1 MSRLRDTIE
10 KRFERLGVWLYDNPI
25 KVLLAT
31 CLLVGFF
38 VFQIPS
44 ISIDTS
50 SEALLKKEDPS
61 LLEYNRFR
69 DQFGRAELIVIAI
82 QSPEIFSTAFLT
94 RLQSF
99 HEDLEEEIPYLRE
112 VTSLINARR
121 TRGEQDRLIVK
132 DLLEDLPKNSADLAR
147 LKTEVLSNPFY
158 LNYLISEDAQVT
170 AIIVETEAAVA
181 DEAFSSEDVMGAFDE
196 KISETAL
203 PGEKPHYFSEKENR
217 EVVAAINQVVSRHSR
232 NDFPIT
238 VSGGPVVVNAFNR
251 ATMSDIRRCILLS
264 LVSVAVFLG
273 LLFRRTSG
281 VILPTIIINA
291 ALFST
296 IGLMSFT
303 GVPIK
308 ITTTVIPAFL
318 LSVGVCDSVHVL
330 AIFYRLLDRG
340 QNKRD
345 AIANALGHSGI
356 PIVMTSLTTTAGVL
370 SFLFAD
376 LRAIAEIGI
385 FAAAGVV
392 LALLYTVVL
401 LPPLLALT
409 RIAVKP
415 AMPNS
420 KGTMDR
426 FLGAIAVISTSNQKK
441 IMLIGSLIFL
451 IFFPAVFL
459 LNFSHNIVA
468 YFPDGSSIR
477 QNLGFI
483 DTRLKGSI
491 TLEIVL
497 DTHREN
503 GLHAPEILNR
513 IEDFGRQAEALHQ
526 DGIAVGKVFSIT
538 DILKEIHQALNENDP
553 AYYSIPQNREV
564 VAQELLLFENSGS
577 DDLERIVDNQ
587 FSQTRITIKTPWVD
601 AVVCKKF
608 IDKIQQRLSE
618 QFQDSTS
625 VHATGL
631 MALLAR
637 AISAAIYSMTKSYL
651 VAFVAITI
659 LMIVLIGNWKLGL
672 VSMIPNFLPILTT
685 MGLMGLLNV
694 PLDINSLMIGSI
706 AIGIVVDDTV
716 HFIYNFQK
724 YYERNSNPYE
734 AVRETLL
741 GTGRALLITSLV
753 LCTGFFILMF
763 ASLNHLVNFGFFTG
777 ITILIA
783 LAADFFLM
791 PAIMVQM
798 NLPRDR
804 LPLRESRRT
813 SDPVLLR
820 VRSKKR

>member
-1 MSRLRDTIE
+1 MVRVRKKAAHPNEMPRLRDTIE
-10 KRFERLGVWLYDNPI
+10 KRFEWWGAWLYDNPV
-25 KVLLAT
+25 KVVLAA

-38 VFQIPS
+38 AFQIPA

-50 SEALLKKEDPS
+50 SEALLKKGDPS

-69 DQFGRAELIVIAI
+69 DQFGRAELIVIAV
-82 QSPEIFSTAFLT
+82 QSPEIFSRVFLS

-99 HEDLEEEIPYLRE
+99 HQALEKEIPYLRK
-112 VTSLINARR
+112 VTSLVNARS
-121 TRGEQDRLIVK
+121 TRGEKDSLIVQ
-132 DLLEDLPKNSADLAR
+132 DLLEGWPEHPVDLTQ
-147 LKTEVLSNPFY
+147 LKKEVLSNPFY
-158 LNYLISEDAQVT
+158 RNYLISEDAQIT
-170 AIIVETEAAVA
+170 AIIVETDAAVTDDA
-181 DEAFSSEDVMGAFDE
+181 SRDDAFPEAFDE
-196 KISETAL
+196 NFSDMSP
-203 PGEKPHYFSEKENR
+203 PGGTPHYFSEKENK
-217 EVVAAINQVVSRHSR
+217 EVVTAIDRVVGRHNR
-232 NDFPIT
+232 KDFPIT
-238 VSGGPVVVNAFNR
+238 VSGGPVVVEAFNS
-251 ATMSDIRRCILLS
+251 ATMNDIRRCIVLS
-264 LVSVAVFLG
+264 LVSVALFLG
-273 LLFRRTSG
+273 ILFRRFSG
-281 VILPTIIINA
+281 VLLPMIIINS

-296 IGLMSFT
+296 IGIMSLS

-340 QNKRD
+340 QGKRE
-345 AIANALGHSGI
+345 AVVQALGHSGI
-356 PIVMTSLTTTAGVL
+356 PIVMTSLTTVAGVL

-376 LRAIAEIGI
+376 LSAIAEIGI

-409 RIAVKP
+409 RIP
-415 AMPNS
+415 AKHHSPTRLV
-420 KGTMDR
+420 TMDR
-426 FLGAIAVISTSNQKK
+426 FFQAIALLSTTHRKK
-441 IMLIGSLIFL
+441 IVAAGCLVFL
-451 IFFPAVFL
+451 VFFPAVFL
-459 LNFSHNIVA
+459 LKFSHDIVA
-468 YFPDGSSIR
+468 YFPDSSAIR
-477 QNLGFI
+477 QNLKFI
-483 DTRLKGSI
+483 DDHLKGSI
-491 TLEIVL
+491 TLEIMM
-497 DTHREN
+497 DTRREN
-503 GLHAPEILNR
+503 GLYEPEILNR
-513 IEDFGRQAEALHQ
+513 IETFARQTETFNQ

-553 AYYSIPQNREV
+553 DYYRIPQDRRM

-577 DDLERIVDNQ
+577 DDLERMVDSQ

-608 IDKIQQRLSE
+608 IDKIQQRLSD
-618 QFQDSTS
+618 QFQDTVS

-659 LMIVLIGNWKLGL
+659 LMVVLIGEWKLGL
-672 VSMIPNFLPILTT
+672 VSMIPNFLPILMT
-685 MGLMGLLNV
+685 MGMMGFLHI

-724 YYERNSNPYE
+724 YYDRTSDPYT
-734 AVRETLL
+734 AVRETLM

-777 ITILIA
+777 ITILTA
-783 LAADFFLM
+783 LAADFLLL
-791 PAIMVQM
+791 PAIMVFM
-798 NLPRDR
+798 KC
-804 LPLRESRRT
+804 
-813 SDPVLLR
+813 
-820 VRSKKR
+820 SK

>member
-1 MSRLRDTIE
+1 
-10 KRFERLGVWLYDNPI
+10 LYDNPI

-38 VFQIPS
+38 VYQIPS

-61 LLEYNRFR
+61 ILEYNRFR
-69 DQFGRAELIVIAI
+69 DQFGRAELIVIAV
-82 QSPEIFSTAFLT
+82 QSPEIFSTAFLS

-99 HEDLEEEIPYLRE
+99 HQDLEEEIPYLRE
-112 VTSLINARR
+112 VTSLINARS
-121 TRGEQDRLIVK
+121 TRGDKDSLIVK
-132 DLLEDLPKNSADLAR
+132 DLLEDFPKNPMDPAR
-147 LKTEVLSNPFY
+147 LKKEVMSNPFY

-170 AIIVETEAAVA
+170 AIIVETEAAVTE
-181 DEAFSSEDVMGAFDE
+181 EAFRAEDLLDAFDE
-196 KISETAL
+196 NISETAS

-217 EVVAAINQVVSRHSR
+217 EVVMAINRVVGRHSR

-238 VSGGPVVVNAFNR
+238 VSGGPVVVDAFNR
-251 ATMSDIRRCILLS
+251 ATMSDIRRCIVLS
-264 LVSVAVFLG
+264 LVSVALFLG

-281 VILPTIIINA
+281 VILPMVIINA

-296 IGLMSFT
+296 IGLMSLT
-303 GVPIK
+303 GIPIK

-318 LSVGVCDSVHVL
+318 LSVGVCDAVHVL

-340 QNKRD
+340 QSKRD
-345 AIANALGHSGI
+345 AIAQALGHSGI

-401 LPPLLALT
+401 LPPMLALT
-409 RIAVKP
+409 RITVKRD
-415 AMPNS
+415 MPGR

-426 FLGAIAVISTSNQKK
+426 ILEAIAAISTSHRKK
-441 IMLIGSLIFL
+441 IVVAGGIIFL
-451 IFFPAVFL
+451 VFFPAVFL

-468 YFPDGSSIR
+468 YFPDDSSYR

-503 GLHAPEILNR
+503 GLHEPEILNR
-513 IEDFGRQAEALHQ
+513 IEAFGRQTEGFHQ

-553 AYYSIPQNREV
+553 AYYTIPHDRRV

-608 IDKIQQRLSE
+608 IDKIQQRLSD
-618 QFQDSTS
+618 QFQDSVS

-685 MGLMGLLNV
+685 MGIMGLLNI

-724 YYERNSNPYE
+724 YYERISNPYE

-783 LAADFFLM
+783 LAADFLLLPALLVLM
-791 PAIMVQM
+791 NPPPKTL
-798 NLPRDR
+798 NPG
-804 LPLRESRRT
+804 SRIQQ
-813 SDPVLLR
+813 
-820 VRSKKR
+820 

>member
-1 MSRLRDTIE
+1 MSNLRDTIE
-10 KRFERLGVWLYDNPI
+10 KRFEWLGAWLYDNPI
-25 KVLLAT
+25 KVLLAS

-38 VFQIPS
+38 AYHIPS

-69 DQFGRAELIVIAI
+69 DQFGRAELIVIAV
-82 QSPEIFSTAFLT
+82 QSPEIFSNTFLS

-99 HEDLEEEIPYLRE
+99 HQDLEEEIPYLRE
-112 VTSLINARR
+112 VTSLINARS
-121 TRGEQDRLIVK
+121 TRGEKDSLIVK
-132 DLLEDLPKNSADLAR
+132 DLLEDWPRHQADPAQ
-147 LKTEVLSNPFY
+147 LKKEVLSNPFY

-170 AIIVETEAAVA
+170 AIIVETEAAVTA
-181 DEAFSSEDVMGAFDE
+181 EASQAEDFLDTFDE
-196 KISETAL
+196 QISETASS
-203 PGEKPHYFSEKENR
+203 GEIPHYFSEKENR
-217 EVVAAINQVVSRHSR
+217 EVVTAINRVVERH
-232 NDFPIT
+232 NKTDFPIT

-251 ATMSDIRRCILLS
+251 ATMGDIRRCILLS
-264 LVSVAVFLG
+264 LVSVALFLG
-273 LLFRRTSG
+273 ILFRRISG
-281 VILPTIIINA
+281 VILPMIIINS

-296 IGLMSFT
+296 IGLMSLT

-330 AIFYRLLDRG
+330 AIFYRMLDRG
-340 QNKRD
+340 QSKRD
-345 AIANALGHSGI
+345 AIAKALGHSGI
-356 PIVMTSLTTTAGVL
+356 PILMTSLTTTAGVL

-392 LALLYTVVL
+392 LALLYTIVL

-409 RIAVKP
+409 RITAKHDIP
-415 AMPNS
+415 TRM
-420 KGTMDR
+420 GTMDR
-426 FLGAIAVISTSNQKK
+426 FLEAITLISTSHRKK
-441 IMLIGSLIFL
+441 IMVVGGLVFIVS
-451 IFFPAVFL
+451 FPAVFL
-459 LNFSHNIVA
+459 LNFSHNIVE
-468 YFPDGSSIR
+468 YFPDSSSYK
-477 QNLGFI
+477 QDLGFI

-491 TLEIVL
+491 TLEIIM

-503 GLHAPEILNR
+503 GLHEPEMLNR
-513 IEDFGRQAEALHQ
+513 IEAFGRQTEKFHQ

-553 AYYSIPQNREV
+553 AYYGIPQDRRV

-601 AVVCKKF
+601 AVVCEKF
-608 IDKIQQRLSE
+608 IDKIQQRMSD
-618 QFQDSTS
+618 QFQDSAS

-651 VAFVAITI
+651 VAFVAITM
-659 LMIVLIGNWKLGL
+659 LMVVLIGNWKLGL

-685 MGLMGLLNV
+685 MGIMGLLNI

-724 YYERNSNPYE
+724 YYERTSNPYE

-791 PAIMVQM
+791 PAIMVLM
-798 NLPRDR
+798 HTPMDM
-804 LPLRESRRT
+804 SHT
-813 SDPVLLR
+813 
-820 VRSKKR
+820 